1 MVVVG
6 LLSIAVL
13 ALLTV
18 ACARIASPRGW
29 ASPVLSD
36 DVLLAPH
43 RDELFAFEIDGFK
56 ARWAFPVE
64 QDRDDIDPVALY
76 GTPAVAGGAV
86 FVPTHDNT
94 LYAVDIESGE
104 LLWSFETDGS
114 LIGGALV
121 VDGIVYFGSDDGNIY
136 ALNAETGR
144 PEWQPFK
151 TGEKVQSTPAVAGG
165 TLYATSLD
173 GFLYALDAQT
183 GDELWSFETDGG
195 IPSPPV
201 VDEAAGLVYVAGFDQ
216 RLRAIGI
223 ESHEEVWSVKAGN
236 WFWTTPLVFNGVV
249 YAGALDGKV
258 YAIEVDTGVELWRE
272 PYETEAPIRAA
283 PVIAGGKL
291 IVVDRDGNVHGID
304 LEEGIDASN
313 GFLPLGDDVLADPLI
328 LPSVD
333 GGEAVLF
340 VTTAGDLVQVNPE
353 TLALV
358 GRPIVLGD

>member
-1 MVVVG
+1 M
-6 LLSIAVL
+6 LS
-13 ALLTV
+13 
-18 ACARIASPRGW
+18 GN
-29 ASPVLSD
+29 
-36 DVLLAPH
+36 VLLAAH
-43 RDELFAFEIDGFK
+43 RDELFAFEIDGFE
-56 ARWAFPVE
+56 ARWTFPLE
-64 QDRDDIDPVALY
+64 HQKDDIDPVALY
-76 GTPAVAGGAV
+76 GTPAVADGAV

-94 LYAVDIESGE
+94 LYAVDIESADE
-104 LLWSFETDGS
+104 LWSFETDGA
-114 LIGGALV
+114 LIGGAV
-121 VDGIVYFGSDDGNIY
+121 VANGIVYFGSDDGNIY

-144 PEWQPFK
+144 QEWQPFE
-151 TGEKVQSTPAVAGG
+151 TGDKVQSTPAVAAGI
-165 TLYATSLD
+165 LYVTSLD
-173 GFLYALDAQT
+173 GVLYALDAQT

-236 WFWTTPLVFNGVV
+236 WFWTTPLVSNGVV
-249 YAGALDGKV
+249 YAGSLDGKV
-258 YAIEVDTGVELWRE
+258 YAIETDTGAELWRE

-304 LEEGIDASN
+304 PAEGIDASN
-313 GFLPLGDDVLADPLI
+313 GFLPLGDDVLADPLVVQ
-328 LPSVD
+328 PAE
-333 GGEAVLF
+333 GGETVLF
-340 VTTAGDLVQVNPE
+340 VTSAGDLVQVDPE